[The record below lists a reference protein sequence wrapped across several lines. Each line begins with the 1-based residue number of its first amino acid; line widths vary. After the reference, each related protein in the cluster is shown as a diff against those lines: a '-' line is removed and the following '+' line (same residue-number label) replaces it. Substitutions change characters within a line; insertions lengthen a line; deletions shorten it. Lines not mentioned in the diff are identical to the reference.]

1 MMLFTTGQMARFAA
15 SVNSDD
21 AFRHWARDVRVTLAL
36 CAPEAQAGLSLVDG
50 CIALIPPEQ
59 AQYALRGTEAEWRQ
73 ALDTP
78 YNAGYYDVFEGAR
91 LLEST
96 VPPLLAASHAKA
108 FTRLWKQLRTALNG
122 GGRRWDWHV

>member
-21 AFRHWARDVRVTLAL
+21 AFRHWARDLRVTLAL

-50 CIALIPPEQ
+50 CITLIPPEQ
-59 AQYALRGTEAEWRQ
+59 AQYALRGAETDWLC

-96 VPPLLAASHAKA
+96 IPPLLAGSHAKA
-108 FTRLWKQLRTALNG
+108 FTRLWKPLRAALNG
-122 GGRRWDWHV
+122 DDRRWDWYV

>member
-21 AFRHWARDVRVTLAL
+21 AFRHWARDLRVTLAL

-59 AQYALRGTEAEWRQ
+59 AQYALRGT
-73 ALDTP
+73 
-78 YNAGYYDVFEGAR
+78 
-91 LLEST
+91 
-96 VPPLLAASHAKA
+96 
-108 FTRLWKQLRTALNG
+108 
-122 GGRRWDWHV
+122 